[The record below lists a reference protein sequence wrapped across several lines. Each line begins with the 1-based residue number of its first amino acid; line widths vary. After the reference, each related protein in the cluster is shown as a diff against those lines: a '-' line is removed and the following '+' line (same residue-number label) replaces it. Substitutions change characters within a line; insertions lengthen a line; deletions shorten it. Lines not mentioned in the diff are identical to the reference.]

1 MTLINIL
8 LLIGFVIIFFIFS
21 KHLFKNLKN
30 IIDTVFP
37 NEYKY
42 YKGREKTALY
52 TFSSFEMNI
61 GSILNNKVVPNPFYK
76 RRCYFNGFYVKV
88 YVYQNILIIRF
99 FNSALLIRNFS
110 DIKLSKTRFKKFL
123 TVNTHT
129 DCGNINLVIKN
140 KDYEYMKKY
149 LGENDG

>member
-1 MTLINIL
+1 MTLMNIF
-8 LLIGFVIIFFIFS
+8 LLIVFVIIFFIVLS
-21 KHLFKNLKN
+21 HVYKLLKN
-30 IIDTVFP
+30 IVDTVFP

-52 TFSSFEMNI
+52 SFSSFTMNI
-61 GSILNNKVVPNPFYK
+61 GLIHNNKVVPNPLYNK
-76 RRCYFNGFYVKV
+76 RCIFNGLPIKV
-88 YVYQNILIIRF
+88 YIYQNSVIIKF
-99 FNSALLIRNFS
+99 FNRALLIRTFS
-110 DIKLSKTRFKKFL
+110 DITLSQKFFRKVL

-129 DCGNINLVIKN
+129 DCGYISIVIKN

>member
-1 MTLINIL
+1 MTLMNIL
-8 LLIGFVIIFFIFS
+8 LLIVFVIFFIVS
-21 KHLFKNLKN
+21 KHFYKLLKN

-76 RRCYFNGFYVKV
+76 RKCYFNGFYVKV
-88 YVYQNILIIRF
+88 YVYQNSVIIKF
-99 FNSALLIRNFS
+99 LNSALLIRKFS
-110 DIKLSKTRFKKFL
+110 DIKLSKTRFSKIL
-123 TVNTHT
+123 TINTHT
-129 DCGNINLVIKN
+129 DCGYINLVIKN

-149 LGENDG
+149 LGENNG